1 MKRYYSMVAFAA
13 AALVLAGC
21 SAEESVKPIEE
32 ETPEATKTIRITAMM
47 PGSDTRVSIGD
58 ATGSSEEPTYPVN
71 WNVGD
76 KIYLLGVGKDGI
88 GNNGGNDCFLYKGT
102 LTLKSGAGTS
112 SAVFEGEVN
121 PTDLS
126 EIKVAAYGSYDW
138 AKAYTPN
145 VFKVTI
151 NDNITDPDKIDSPMI
166 ATGINLTENATIK
179 FSHLAG
185 AIRFDIKNLP
195 TDAAK
200 LQLSTIDSNND
211 HPQISKNFG
220 ISVDFTKLDS
230 WKPVLNVPHNIA
242 DQYSG
247 GATTIKL
254 RDNKDGVYCFV
265 LPVYTSETE
274 TLNPDAKNYKKGFGL
289 KILDVNGKTLLK
301 KGSSEYTIRD
311 SREFTINAG
320 DIALYHT
327 IDCDTIIKSG
337 TN

>member
-88 GNNGGNDCFLYKGT
+88 GNNGGNDCFICKGT

-112 SAVFEGEVN
+112 NAVFEGTVTAN
-121 PTDLS
+121 LS
-126 EIKVAAYGSYDW
+126 EITIAAYGSYDW

-145 VFKVTI
+145 SFRVTI

-166 ATGINLTENATIK
+166 ATDINLTKNATIK

-195 TDAAK
+195 TDAVK
-200 LQLSTIDSNND
+200 LRLKTYDSISNTS
-211 HPQISKNFG
+211 QISGYFKIETENFTNLAG
-220 ISVDFTKLDS
+220 
-230 WKPVLNVPHNIA
+230 WKPVLNLPTEIGV
-242 DQYSG
+242 QTTG
-247 GATTIKL
+247 EETTIKL
-254 RDNKDGVYCFV
+254 RDNKNGVYCFV
-265 LPVYTSETE
+265 LPVGTYE
-274 TLNPDAKNYKKGFGL
+274 KGFSL
-289 KILDVNGKTLLK
+289 DILNENDDILLTE
-301 KGSSEYTIRD
+301 GSSKYTIRD
-311 SREFTINAG
+311 SKKFTINAG
-320 DIALYHT
+320 DIALYHI
-327 IDCDTIIKSG
+327 IDCDTINKSG
-337 TN
+337 AN